1 MTLAEI
7 IKPIISVG
15 FSNERD
21 SEFCHVLKK
30 DNVHVEIT
38 EVHGTFKVTAYKTS
52 DVEFLP
58 LITIRTGTAL
68 NSFIDD
74 VKIMGGLT

>member
-7 IKPIISVG
+7 TKPIISVG

-21 SEFCHVLKK
+21 SEFYHVLKK

-38 EVHGTFKVTAYKTS
+38 EINGTFKVTAYKINEF
-52 DVEFLP
+52 EFLP
-58 LITIRTGTAL
+58 YIKIKTIKAL
-68 NSFIDD
+68 NRFINDI
-74 VKIMGGLT
+74 KRMGE